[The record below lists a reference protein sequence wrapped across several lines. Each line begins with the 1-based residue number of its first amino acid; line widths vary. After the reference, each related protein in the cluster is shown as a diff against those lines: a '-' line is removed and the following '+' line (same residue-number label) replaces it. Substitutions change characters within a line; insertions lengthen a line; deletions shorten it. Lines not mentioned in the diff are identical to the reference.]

1 MHDDLEREAFAP
13 ATPAEREA
21 ESETEYA
28 PARGGHPL
36 QPLSRAE
43 LRNRAL
49 ESRNSYQLGELPGEE
64 VGAEIDQALQRE
76 SEAGTTLGTAFRFLV
91 VEDIPDEE
99 RINSLKEY
107 FDHTSPGTAIG
118 LRQHLDAVRFGIFPQ
133 GSSMARQ
140 IVARIKSTMRNHD
153 FSPSA
158 REVLEKNINALEG
171 IASDVDAFEAEQ
183 DKAELAE
190 QSVDEKL
197 SDRTGVY
204 VFTYPHYLRHPTHP
218 SKESEKMPDRTL
230 MKVGFAD
237 HGILDRVNQE
247 TSGAGVP
254 EHRRVLRAYLT
265 TPGKSRSSRN
275 VERQFH
281 ELLDSAGHAGP
292 KRGSTEYQ
300 RGGREWFYSNV
311 DFLDRIAQLLDLE
324 IIEIDSPQYEL

>member
-1 MHDDLEREAFAP
+1 MHDIPEREPFAS
-13 ATPAEREA
+13 TSPAELDPDHTHIGDA
-21 ESETEYA
+21 QSVS
-28 PARGGHPL
+28 PP
-36 QPLSRAE
+36 SRAE

-49 ESRNSYQLGELPGEE
+49 ESRNSYQLGDLPGEE
-64 VGAEIDQALQRE
+64 VGAEIDQALQQE
-76 SEAGTTLGTAFRFLV
+76 FEAGTTLGIAFRFLV
-91 VEDIPDEE
+91 VDDIPDDE
-99 RINSLKEY
+99 RIGALKEH

-140 IVARIKSTMRNHD
+140 IAARMKSTMRNHE

-158 REVLEKNINALEG
+158 REVLEKNIAELEG

-183 DKAELAE
+183 DKAEMAE
-190 QSVDEKL
+190 HSLEERL
-197 SDRTGVY
+197 SDRIGVY

-218 SKESEKMPDRTL
+218 SRESEKMPDRTL
-230 MKVGFAD
+230 LKVGFAD

-265 TPGKSRSSRN
+265 TPGESQSSRN
-275 VERQFH
+275 IERRFH

-300 RGGREWFYSNV
+300 RGGKEWFYSNV

-324 IIEIDSPQYEL
+324 IVEIDSAQYDL

>member
-1 MHDDLEREAFAP
+1 MHDIPEREAFAP
-13 ATPAEREA
+13 TSPAD
-21 ESETEYA
+21 SETEHA
-28 PARGGHPL
+28 PTRGG
-36 QPLSRAE
+36 QPLHPRSRAE
-43 LRNRAL
+43 LQNRAL
-49 ESRNSYQLGELPGEE
+49 ESRNSYQLGDLPGEV
-64 VGAEIDQALQRE
+64 VGAEIDQALQQE
-76 SEAGTTLGTAFRFLV
+76 SEAGTTLGTAYRFLV
-91 VEDIPDEE
+91 VDDIPDDE
-99 RINSLKEY
+99 RIGALKEH

-118 LRQHLDAVRFGIFPQ
+118 LRQHLDAVRFGIFPR
-133 GSSMARQ
+133 GPSMARQ
-140 IVARIKSTMRNHD
+140 IAARMRSTMRNHE
-153 FSPSA
+153 FSPST
-158 REVLEKNINALEG
+158 REVLEKNITALER

-190 QSVDEKL
+190 QSVEERL
-197 SDRTGVY
+197 SNRTGVY
-204 VFTYPHYLRHPTHP
+204 VFTYPHYLHHPTHP

-230 MKVGFAD
+230 LKVGFAD

-265 TPGKSRSSRN
+265 TQGKSQSSRN

-311 DFLDRIAQLLDLE
+311 DFLDRIAQLLGLE
-324 IIEIDSPQYEL
+324 IVEIDSPQYDL